1 MKYYCCILYQLL
13 SLSPSLSLCLSCS
26 LPPSLS
32 LAHNNDIGGILAT
45 KTELESSSDSQPDQ
59 TFYTVLG
66 QLLQPYGS
74 SSEVSDL
81 RSS

>member
-13 SLSPSLSLCLSCS
+13 SLSSALSLSFS

-32 LAHNNDIGGILAT
+32 VAHNNDIGGILAT

-59 TFYTVLG
+59 TFYSVLA
-66 QLLQPYGS
+66 QLLQSYGS

>member
-13 SLSPSLSLCLSCS
+13 SLSLSV
-26 LPPSLS
+26 
-32 LAHNNDIGGILAT
+32 AHNNDIGGILAT

-59 TFYTVLG
+59 TFYSVLA
-66 QLLQPYGS
+66 QLLQTYGS